1 MSGVDFRPGSD
12 NMPGYLRSVR
22 RISKTSSLR
31 AAWNSLDLFT
41 ATDAADFLAEKLK
54 HIANQPKDK
63 IEDVALEV
71 ILGAMLLAVE
81 AEREEVEALAAVDT
95 ATPPDPRPQETE
107 REDIPW

>member
-1 MSGVDFRPGSD
+1 MRGVEFRPGSD
-12 NMPGYLRSVR
+12 NMPGYLRSMR
-22 RISKTSSLR
+22 RTSSRGSLR
-31 AAWNSLDLFT
+31 AAWNSLDLFS
-41 ATDAADFLAEKLK
+41 AKDAEDFLAEKLK

-63 IEDVALEV
+63 VEDVALEI